1 MESSQSLVISFLVV
15 IILLL
20 LFSKITVQYH
30 TQPTTQPTAQNSTKS
45 NTVKSNNSKLPQPT
59 KVVASQPTEFNPN
72 PFSNLQE
79 DEYMPEELRQQI
91 RDMEDRFYYND
102 CGKN

>member
-1 MESSQSLVISFLVV
+1 MESSQSLVIAFLVV

-30 TQPTTQPTAQNSTKS
+30 TPQPTQAVTNNISK
-45 NTVKSNNSKLPQPT
+45 KNNSKLPQPT
-59 KVVASQPTEFNPN
+59 EVVASQPTEFNPN
-72 PFSNLQE
+72 PFSDLKE
-79 DEYMPEELRQQI
+79 DEYMPEELKQQI
-91 RDMEDRFYYND
+91 RELEDRFYYND

>member
-1 MESSQSLVISFLVV
+1 MDRTQSLVITFLIV

-30 TQPTTQPTAQNSTKS
+30 T
-45 NTVKSNNSKLPQPT
+45 PQPQESQQPVVANQKENNT
-59 KVVASQPTEFNPN
+59 PKVNHPTEITASQPTEFNPN
-72 PFSNLQE
+72 PLANLEE
-79 DEYMPEELRQQI
+79 DEYMPEELKKQI
-91 RDMEDRFYYND
+91 RELEDRFYYDD